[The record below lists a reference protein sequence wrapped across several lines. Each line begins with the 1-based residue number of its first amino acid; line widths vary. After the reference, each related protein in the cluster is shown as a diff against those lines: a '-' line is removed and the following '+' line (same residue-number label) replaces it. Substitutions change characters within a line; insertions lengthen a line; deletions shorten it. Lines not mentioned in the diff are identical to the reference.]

1 MGDGDGNDARG
12 SLARRRRLSNGF
24 PCRPNSDTCRS
35 ARIGLFPLIQENSEQ
50 NRWAKWSAIAEILGA
65 VAVVVTLLYLSAQT
79 RYLATQTQQNTA
91 AIQASVRQAM
101 LSEDR
106 ESLYKII
113 EYPFLGRAC
122 GLTEEQKVQTQA
134 YLFAFLRMRENYW
147 IQYQNGVLDESTWE
161 SYKQPLSSV
170 VLDSEFGRNL
180 WRSAAA
186 GSALEPGFRNSWTSY
201 SRRRR
206 RGKYANDRPS
216 PEGGLFYVLFAV
228 FGCLI

>member
-1 MGDGDGNDARG
+1 MNKID
-12 SLARRRRLSNGF
+12 
-24 PCRPNSDTCRS
+24 
-35 ARIGLFPLIQENSEQ
+35 
-50 NRWAKWSAIAEILGA
+50 WAKWSAIAEILGA

-122 GLTEEQKVQTQA
+122 GLTEEQKVQTRA

-147 IQYQNGVLDESTWE
+147 IQYRNGVLDESTWE

-180 WRSAAA
+180 WRGVAA
-186 GSALEPGFRNSWTSY
+186 GSELEPGFRKLMDELLETTKT
-201 SRRRR
+201 R
-206 RGKYANDRPS
+206 KVC
-216 PEGGLFYVLFAV
+216 E
-228 FGCLI
+228 